1 MAWDLP
7 SHPYFTTMR
16 DEMVRGKRKDFSSIR
31 EIVEFP
37 YLLELQRESYAN
49 FLQADK
55 LPQEREDKGL
65 EAVFR
70 HVFPIEDFTGTA
82 KLEYLGYEIGRWR
95 CNCGEFRG
103 LGGPNVVCERCG
115 QKVWAVPKYSVE
127 ECKEKALTYSAPLRV
142 LLRLIVFDKDE
153 STGGFSVRDMR
164 EQKVFLGEIPLMTE
178 NSTFVINGVER
189 VVVSQLHRSPGVVFE
204 ELRTAVG
211 SKPSILGRVIPYRGS
226 WLDFEYDAKGLL
238 YVKIDK
244 RRKFLISTLLLAMG
258 MTPEEILREF
268 YDVEKI
274 YVREGGKVFLREVK
288 ESLIGRR
295 VGMDVV
301 DPGTGDVLIRSGRK
315 VTPAAFKRI
324 QAVGLTTIPLAE
336 EELYGKVVAH
346 DIVDP
351 ETGEIWIQCNDHI
364 TPEKLE
370 QLRLRLGELDVLVLE
385 GDNVDPSVR
394 EALAQ
399 DRAKTPEE
407 AQREIYRKMRPGEPP
422 TPEVAKEFFHRLF
435 QDPDRFDLS
444 EVGRL
449 KVNRKLGFL
458 DEEVPLSVRVL
469 RNEDI
474 IAIIKYMMRLRL
486 GQEQVDDIDHLGNRR
501 VRAVGELLENQLR
514 AGLVRIHRAVREKMS
529 IEDVESMMP
538 NDLISAKPFSAV
550 VRSFFSSGQL
560 SQFMDQTNPLSE
572 VTHKRRLSALG
583 PGGLTRERAGFEV
596 RDVHPSHYG
605 RICPI
610 ETPEG
615 PNIGLIT
622 SLSVYARVN
631 RFGFIETPYR
641 KVVDGKVTN
650 DVVYLTAFE
659 EEHYTI
665 AQANAPV
672 DEEGRFLRDRVSS
685 RRRGEFV
692 TVPPQEVDFM
702 DVSPKQL
709 VSVSAAL
716 IPFLE
721 HDDANRALMGCNM
734 QRQAVP
740 LIRSQAP
747 LVGTGMEERVALDS
761 GVMVVAKRSGVVKS
775 VDSSRIII
783 MVDEEEGGGMD
794 LYRLSK
800 FQRSNQGTCFNHR
813 PIVRKGQRVAAGE
826 VIADGAS
833 THGGELALGKNVLVA
848 FMSWGGYNFEDAV
861 LVSEKLVK
869 DDTYTSIHIEV
880 FEAEARD
887 TKLGPEEIT
896 RDIPNLGA
904 EALKDLDDTGIV
916 RIGTRVRAGDILVG
930 KVTPKGEQYLTP
942 EEKLLRAI
950 FGEKARE
957 VKDTSLRVPPGVE
970 GVVMDVR
977 IFTRKT
983 LGHDPAKERQEE
995 EEKRRLE
1002 AEFQDRMEIIWGE
1015 EAQCLRALLNGK
1027 ELEADLRDLE
1037 SGEVL
1042 LKKGENITLEVL
1054 ESLPPYYLRNIK
1066 ARLSPQEQRT
1076 WDEIIQRTNEEVE
1089 RTKILKSEAL
1099 DKLQR
1104 PDELP
1109 PGVLKRVKVYVAQKR
1124 KLQVGD
1130 KMAGRHGNKG
1140 VISKILKEEDMP
1152 FLPDGT
1158 PVEIVLNPLG
1168 VPSRMNL
1175 GQILETH
1182 LGWAAVGLGRRLGE
1196 ILSKTRDGLAKTL
1209 RGELKRIYAPKDEW
1223 LDGLSDDEIVDLAK
1237 TLAQEGVPMASPVF
1251 DGAKEE
1257 EIKAMLKDAG
1267 LPVTGRTR
1275 LYDGR
1280 TGEPFDQDVTVG
1292 YIYMLKLHHLVEE
1305 KVHARSTGPYSLVT
1319 QQPLGGKAHFG
1330 GQRLGEMEVWALE
1343 AHGAAHTLQEMLT
1356 VKSDDVAGRNR
1367 MYQAIVKGSPAIE
1380 VGIPESFRVLVKE
1393 LQGLCLDVEVVE
1405 KKRGGE

>member
-1 MAWDLP
+1 MI
-7 SHPYFTTMR
+7 R
-16 DEMVRGKRKDFSSIR
+16 RERKDFSRIK
-31 EIVEFP
+31 EIVGPP
-37 YLLELQRESYAN
+37 YLLELQRQSYSD
-49 FLQADK
+49 FLQEDK
-55 LPQEREDKGL
+55 RPEEREEKGL

-82 KLEYLGYEIGRWR
+82 RLVYLGYEIGRWK
-95 CNCGEFRG
+95 CKCGEYKG
-103 LGGPNVVCERCG
+103 LGAPGVVCKDCG
-115 QKVWAVPKYSVE
+115 QEVWSVPKYTVE
-127 ECKEKALTYSAPLRV
+127 ECKEKGLTYGAPLRV

-153 STGGFSVRDMR
+153 NTGRLSVRDMR
-164 EQKVFLGEIPLMTE
+164 EQKVYLGEVPLMTE
-178 NSTFVINGVER
+178 NTTFIINGVER

-204 ELRTAVG
+204 ELRAASGT
-211 SKPSILGRVIPYRGS
+211 KPSILGRVIPYRGS
-226 WLDFEYDAKGLL
+226 WLDFEYDAKGFL

-258 MTPEEILREF
+258 MTPEDILREF
-268 YDVEKI
+268 YDVEKV
-274 YVREGGKVFLREVK
+274 YVEEGGKAFLKEVR
-288 ESLIGRR
+288 ESLVGQR
-295 VGMDVV
+295 VSTDVMDHK
-301 DPGTGDVLIRSGRK
+301 TGDVLVRAGRK
-315 VTPAAFKRI
+315 VTQAALKRI
-324 QAVGLTTIPLAE
+324 RVAGLDTIPLKE
-336 EELYGKVVAH
+336 EDLYGRVLACDVV
-346 DIVDP
+346 DE
-351 ETGEIWIQCNDHI
+351 ETGEVLAQCNESI
-364 TPEKLE
+364 TPELLE
-370 QLRLRLGELDVLVLE
+370 RLRLSVRELELVVLE

-399 DRAKTPEE
+399 DRCKTAEE
-407 AQREIYRKMRPGEPP
+407 AQKEIYKKMRPGEPP
-422 TPEVAKEFFHRLF
+422 TPDVAREFFRRLF
-435 QDPDRFDLS
+435 FDPERFDLS

-449 KVNRKLGFL
+449 KINRKLGFS
-458 DEEVPLSVRVL
+458 DEDVPLSVRVL
-469 RNEDI
+469 RGEDI
-474 IAIIKYMMRLRL
+474 IAIIRYMMRLKL

-514 AGLVRIHRAVREKMS
+514 AGLVRIQRAIREKMS

-538 NDLISAKPFSAV
+538 HDLMSAKPFSAIV
-550 VRSFFSSGQL
+550 KSFFSSGQL
-560 SQFMDQTNPLSE
+560 SQFMDQTNSLSE

-641 KVVDGKVTN
+641 KVVDGRVTN
-650 DVVYLTAFE
+650 EVVYLTAFE
-659 EEHYTI
+659 EERYTI

-672 DEEGRFLRDRVSS
+672 DDKGRFLRDRVSA
-685 RRRGEFV
+685 RKGGEFV
-692 TVPPQEVDFM
+692 TVPPEEVDFM

-709 VSVSAAL
+709 VSVSASL

-740 LIRSQAP
+740 LLRSEAP
-747 LVGTGMEERVALDS
+747 LVGTGMERRVARDS
-761 GVMVVAKRSGVVKS
+761 GVLVVARRPGVVKS
-775 VDSSRIII
+775 VDASRVIV
-783 MVDEEEGGGMD
+783 MVDQEAGGGMD
-794 LYRLSK
+794 VYRLSK

-813 PIVRKGQRVAAGE
+813 PIVKKGQRVEAGE

-833 THGGELALGKNVLVA
+833 TDEGELALGKNVLVA
-848 FMSWGGYNFEDAV
+848 FMPWSGYNFEDAI

-869 DDTYTSIHIEV
+869 EDTYTSIHIEV

-916 RIGTRVRAGDILVG
+916 RIGTRVKAGDILVG

-970 GVVMDVR
+970 GIVMDVR
-977 IFTRKT
+977 VFSRKT
-983 LGHDPAKERQEE
+983 LGPDPAKERQEE
-995 EEKRRLE
+995 EGRKRIE
-1002 AEFQDRMEIIWGE
+1002 AEYQDQMEIIWEE
-1015 EAQCLRALLNGK
+1015 EAQRLRLILEGK
-1027 ELEADLRDLE
+1027 KARAEIKDPET
-1037 SGEVL
+1037 GEVL
-1042 LKKGENITLEVL
+1042 LPKGKVVTSEVL
-1054 ESLPPYYLRNIK
+1054 DRLPPYYLRNLK
-1066 ARLSPQEQRT
+1066 VSLSPQEQEE
-1076 WDEIIQRTNEEVE
+1076 WDAAIQRT
-1089 RTKILKSEAL
+1089 TKEIDKTKDLKKDTL

-1109 PGVLKRVKVYVAQKR
+1109 PGVLKRVKVYVAMKR

-1182 LGWAAVGLGRRLGE
+1182 LGWAAAGLGRKLGDVLE
-1196 ILSKTRDGLAKTL
+1196 KVQKGIVKILRD
-1209 RGELKRIYAPKDEW
+1209 ELKKIYAPKDAFV
-1223 LDGLSDDEIVDLAK
+1223 DGLSDDAVVASARKLADK
-1237 TLAQEGVPMASPVF
+1237 GVPMASPVF
-1251 DGAKEE
+1251 DGAREQ
-1257 EIKAMLKDAG
+1257 EIKALLEEVG
-1267 LPVTGRTR
+1267 LPVTGRSR

-1280 TGEPFDQDVTVG
+1280 TGEPFDQTVTVG

-1356 VKSDDVAGRNR
+1356 VKSDDVAGRNK
-1367 MYQAIVKGSPAIE
+1367 MYQAIVKGNPARE

-1393 LQGLCLDVEVVE
+1393 LQGLCIDVEILE
-1405 KKRGGE
+1405 KKKKAEE

>member
-1 MAWDLP
+1 MI
-7 SHPYFTTMR
+7 R
-16 DEMVRGKRKDFSSIR
+16 RERKSFSKIK
-31 EIVEFP
+31 EIIEPP
-37 YLLELQRESYAN
+37 YLLELQRESYAT

-55 LPQEREDKGL
+55 PPHEREDVGL

-95 CNCGEFRG
+95 CDCGEFKG
-103 LGGPNVVCERCG
+103 LGGPNVVCDRCG
-115 QKVWAVPKYSVE
+115 QKVWMIPKYTVE

-153 STGGFSVRDMR
+153 NTGSVSVRDMR

-178 NSTFVINGVER
+178 NSTFIINGVER

-204 ELRTAVG
+204 ELRSASG
-211 SKPSILGRVIPYRGS
+211 SKPSILGRIIPYRGS

-238 YVKIDK
+238 YIRIDK
-244 RRKFLISTLLLAMG
+244 RRRFLISTLLLAMG
-258 MTPEEILREF
+258 MYPEEILREF
-268 YDVEKI
+268 YDIERIFIRDK
-274 YVREGGKVFLREVK
+274 GKTFLKEVK
-288 ESLIGRR
+288 ESLIGQT
-295 VGMDVV
+295 VKSDVK
-301 DPGTGDVLIRSGRK
+301 DPKTGDVLIRAGRK
-315 VTPAAFKRI
+315 VTQSSYKRLLSAGI
-324 QAVGLTTIPLAE
+324 SFIPLTE
-336 EELYGKVVAH
+336 EDLYGKVVAH
-346 DIVDP
+346 DVVDP
-351 ETGEIWIQCNDHI
+351 ETGEVLIQCNETI

-370 QLRLRLGELDVLVLE
+370 QLRLRVKEIEIVALE

-399 DRAKTPEE
+399 DSANTPEE
-407 AQREIYRKMRPGEPP
+407 AQKEVYKKMRPGEPP
-422 TPEVAKEFFHRLF
+422 TTEVAKEFFHRIF
-435 QDPDRFDLS
+435 SDPDRFDLS

-449 KVNRKLGFL
+449 KINRKLGFS
-458 DEEVPLSVRVL
+458 DDEVPLSVRVL
-469 RNEDI
+469 RKEDI
-474 IAIIKYMMRLRL
+474 IAIVKYMMRLRL
-486 GQEQVDDIDHLGNRR
+486 GHEQVDDIDHLGNRR

-514 AGLVRIHRAVREKMS
+514 AGLVRIQRAIKEKMS

-550 VRSFFSSGQL
+550 VKSFFSSSQL

-631 RFGFIETPYR
+631 RFGFIETPYIR
-641 KVVDGKVTN
+641 VVDGRVTN
-650 DVVYLTAFE
+650 EVVYLTAFE
-659 EEHYTI
+659 EEKYTI

-672 DEEGRFLRDRVSS
+672 DEKGMFLKDRVSA
-685 RRRGEFV
+685 RRKGEFV
-692 TVPPQEVDFM
+692 TVSPEEVDFM
-702 DVSPKQL
+702 DVSPKQV
-709 VSVSAAL
+709 VSVSASL

-740 LIRSQAP
+740 LLRSEAP
-747 LVGTGMEERVALDS
+747 LVGTGMERKVAEDS
-761 GVMVVAKRSGVVKS
+761 GVMVVARRPGIVKS
-775 VDSSRIII
+775 VDSNRVIV
-783 MVDEEEGGGMD
+783 MVDEEAGGGMD
-794 LYRLSK
+794 VYRLSK

-813 PIVRKGQRVAAGE
+813 PIVVKGQRVKAGD

-833 THGGELALGKNVLVA
+833 THDGELALGKNVLVA
-848 FMSWGGYNFEDAV
+848 FMPWGGYNFEDAI

-869 DDTYTSIHIEV
+869 EDTYTSIHIEV
-880 FEAEARD
+880 FEVEARD

-896 RDIPNLGA
+896 RDIPNVGA

-916 RIGTRVRAGDILVG
+916 RIGTRVKPGDILVG

-970 GVVMDVR
+970 GVVMDVKV
-977 IFTRKT
+977 FARKS
-983 LGHDPAKERQEE
+983 LGHDPAKERQDAEE
-995 EEKRRLE
+995 MKRLE
-1002 AEFQDRMEIIWGE
+1002 AEFQDRMEIIWEE
-1015 EAQCLRALLNGK
+1015 EAQRLRSLLKGK
-1027 ELEADLRDLE
+1027 KAGSELKDPET
-1037 SGEVL
+1037 GEVL
-1042 LKKGENITLEVL
+1042 VEKGGTITAQVL
-1054 ESLPPYYLRNIK
+1054 EALPPYYLRTIK
-1066 ARLSPQEQRT
+1066 ADFSPDEERKRQ
-1076 WDEIIQRTNEEVE
+1076 EIIKRTNTEIE
-1089 RTKILKSEAL
+1089 RTKILKAEAL

-1109 PGVLKRVKVYVAQKR
+1109 PGVLKRVKVYVARKL

-1140 VISKILKEEDMP
+1140 VISKILPEEDMP

-1175 GQILETH
+1175 GQVLETH
-1182 LGWAAVGLGRRLGE
+1182 LGWAAAGLGKRLGE
-1196 ILSKTRDGLAKTL
+1196 VLEKTRDGMAKEL
-1209 RGELKRIYAPKDEW
+1209 RKELKRIYAPHDGF
-1223 LDGLSDDEIVDLAK
+1223 LDGLTDDEIIALGKKLAK
-1237 TLAQEGVPMASPVF
+1237 EGVPMASPVF
-1251 DGAKEE
+1251 DGAHET
-1257 EIKAMLKDAG
+1257 EIKALLAEAG
-1267 LPVTGRTR
+1267 LPITGRSR

-1280 TGEPFDQDVTVG
+1280 TGEPFDQKVTVG

-1367 MYQAIVKGSPAIE
+1367 AYQAIVKGDPAIE
-1380 VGIPESFRVLVKE
+1380 VGIPESFRVMVKE
-1393 LQGLCLDVEVVE
+1393 LQGLCLDVEVIE
-1405 KKRGGE
+1405 RRKKGE

>member
-1 MAWDLP
+1 MI
-7 SHPYFTTMR
+7 R
-16 DEMVRGKRKDFSSIR
+16 RERKDFSKIK
-31 EIVEFP
+31 EIIEPP
-37 YLLELQRESYAN
+37 YLLELQKDSYAT

-55 LPQEREDKGL
+55 KPGEREEIGL
-65 EAVFR
+65 EAVFH

-82 KLEYLGYEIGRWR
+82 RLEYLGYEVGRWR
-95 CNCGEFRG
+95 CKCGEYKG
-103 LGGPNVVCERCG
+103 LGAPGVVCDRCG
-115 QKVWAVPKYSVE
+115 QEVWSVPKYTVE
-127 ECKEKALTYSAPLRV
+127 ECKEKGLTYGAPLRV

-153 STGGFSVRDMR
+153 NTGAFSVRDMR
-164 EQKVFLGEIPLMTE
+164 EQKVYLGEVPLMTE
-178 NSTFVINGVER
+178 NSTFIINGVER

-204 ELRTAVG
+204 ELRSASGT
-211 SKPSILGRVIPYRGS
+211 KPSILGRVIPYRGS
-226 WLDFEYDAKGLL
+226 WLDFEYDAKGFL

-268 YDVEKI
+268 YDVEKVFI
-274 YVREGGKVFLREVK
+274 KDGGKTFLKEVR
-288 ESLIGRR
+288 ESLIGQR
-295 VGMDVV
+295 VSTDVV
-301 DPGTGDVLIRSGRK
+301 DPKTGDVLVRAGRK
-315 VTPAAFKRI
+315 VTQAAFRRI
-324 QAVGLTTIPLAE
+324 KAAGLETIPLKE
-336 EELYGKVVAH
+336 EDLYGRVLACDVV
-346 DIVDP
+346 D
-351 ETGEIWIQCNDHI
+351 ENTGEVLAQCNETI
-364 TPEKLE
+364 TPEILE
-370 QLRLRLGELDVLVLE
+370 RLRLAVKELELVVLE

-399 DRAKTPEE
+399 DKCTTPED
-407 AQREIYRKMRPGEPP
+407 AQKEIYKKMRPGEPP
-422 TPEVAKEFFHRLF
+422 TPEVAREFFKRLF
-435 QDPDRFDLS
+435 FDPERFDLS

-449 KVNRKLGFL
+449 KINRKLGFS

-469 RNEDI
+469 RKEDI
-474 IAIIKYMMRLRL
+474 IAIIKYMMRLKM

-514 AGLVRIHRAVREKMS
+514 AGLVRIQRAIREKMS

-538 NDLISAKPFSAV
+538 HDLMSAKPFSAIV
-550 VRSFFSSGQL
+550 KSFFSSGQL

-622 SLSVYARVN
+622 SLSVYAKVN
-631 RFGFIETPYR
+631 RYGFIETPYR
-641 KVVDGKVTN
+641 KVVNGRVTN
-650 DVVYLTAFE
+650 EVVYLTAFE
-659 EEHYTI
+659 EERYTI

-672 DEEGRFLRDRVSS
+672 DDEGRFLKDRISA
-685 RRRGEFV
+685 RRGGEFV
-692 TVPPQEVDFM
+692 TVPPEELDFM

-709 VSVSAAL
+709 VSVSASL

-740 LIRSQAP
+740 LLRSEAP
-747 LVGTGMEERVALDS
+747 LVGTGMERRVARDS
-761 GVMVVAKRSGVVKS
+761 GVMVVAKRPGVVKS
-775 VDSSRIII
+775 VDASRVMV
-783 MVDEEEGGGMD
+783 MVDQEAGGGMD
-794 LYRLSK
+794 VYRLSK

-813 PIVRKGQRVAAGE
+813 PIVKKGQRVEAGD

-833 THGGELALGKNVLVA
+833 TDEGELALGKNVLVA
-848 FMSWGGYNFEDAV
+848 FMPWGGYNFEDAI

-869 DDTYTSIHIEV
+869 EDTYTSIHIEV

-904 EALKDLDDTGIV
+904 EALRDLDDAGIV
-916 RIGTRVRAGDILVG
+916 RIGTRVKAGDILVG

-977 IFTRKT
+977 VFSRKT
-983 LGHDPAKERQEE
+983 LGPDPAKERQEE
-995 EEKRRLE
+995 EERRKIE
-1002 AEFQDRMEIIWGE
+1002 AEYQDQMEIIWEE
-1015 EAQCLRALLNGK
+1015 EAQKLRLILQDKKAK
-1027 ELEADLRDLE
+1027 ADIKDPE
-1037 SGEVL
+1037 TGEVL
-1042 LKKGENITLEVL
+1042 LPKGKVISQEVL
-1054 ESLPPYYLRNIK
+1054 DKLPPYYLRNIK
-1066 ARLSPQEQRT
+1066 VSLNSKEQKE
-1076 WDEIIQRTNEEVE
+1076 WDAIIQRTTAEIE
-1089 RTKILKSEAL
+1089 RTKVLKAEAL
-1099 DKLQR
+1099 DKFQR

-1109 PGVLKRVKVYVAQKR
+1109 PGVLKRVKVYVAHKR

-1182 LGWAAVGLGRRLGE
+1182 LGWAAAGLGEKLGE
-1196 ILSKTRDGLAKTL
+1196 ILEKAREGMVDML
-1209 RGELKRIYAPKDEW
+1209 RKELKKIYAPKDAF
-1223 LDGLSDDEIVDLAK
+1223 LDRMDDDDIVVLARK
-1237 TLAQEGVPMASPVF
+1237 LARRGVPMASPVF
-1251 DGAKEE
+1251 DGAREE
-1257 EIKAMLKDAG
+1257 EIKALLEEVG
-1267 LPVTGRTR
+1267 LPVTGRSR

-1280 TGEPFDQDVTVG
+1280 TGEPFDQTVTVG

-1367 MYQAIVKGSPAIE
+1367 MYQAIVKGSPTIE

-1393 LQGLCLDVEVVE
+1393 LQGLCIDVEILE
-1405 KKRGGE
+1405 RKKKLEGE

>member
-1 MAWDLP
+1 MI
-7 SHPYFTTMR
+7 R
-16 DEMVRGKRKDFSSIR
+16 RERKDFSKIK
-31 EIVEFP
+31 EIIEPP
-37 YLLELQRESYAN
+37 YLLELQEESYAA
-49 FLQADK
+49 FLQAGT
-55 LPQEREDKGL
+55 LPYEREDVGL

-95 CNCGEFRG
+95 CDCGEFKG
-103 LGGPNVVCERCG
+103 LGGSNVVCDRCG
-115 QKVWAVPKYSVE
+115 QKVWTVPKYSVE
-127 ECKEKALTYSAPLRV
+127 ECKEKALTYSAPLRI

-153 STGGFSVRDMR
+153 NTGGLSVRDMR

-178 NSTFVINGVER
+178 NSTFIINGVER

-204 ELRTAVG
+204 ELRSASG

-226 WLDFEYDAKGLL
+226 WLDFEYDAKGFL

-244 RRKFLISTLLLAMG
+244 RRKFLISTLLLAVG
-258 MTPEEILREF
+258 MSPEEILREF
-268 YDVEKI
+268 YDIERI
-274 YVREGGKVFLREVK
+274 YIRDKGKTFLREVR
-288 ESLIGRR
+288 ECLIGQR
-295 VGMDVV
+295 VSTDVA
-301 DPGTGDVLIRSGRK
+301 DPKTGDVLVRAGRK
-315 VTPAAFKRI
+315 VTQAAFKRI
-324 QAVGLTTIPLAE
+324 LSIGLTSIPLAE
-336 EELYGKVVAH
+336 DALCGKVVAH
-346 DIVDP
+346 DVVGP
-351 ETGEIWIQCNDHI
+351 ETGEVWIQCNETI

-370 QLRLRLGELDVLVLE
+370 QLRLHVKEIGVVVLE
-385 GDNVDPSVR
+385 RDSIDPSVR

-399 DRAKTPEE
+399 DKANAPEE
-407 AQREIYRKMRPGEPP
+407 AQKEVYKKMRPGEPP

-435 QDPDRFDLS
+435 FDPDRFDLS

-449 KVNRKLGFL
+449 KVNRKLGFS
-458 DEEVPLSVRVL
+458 DDEVPLSVRVL

-474 IAIIKYMMRLRL
+474 IAIVKYMMRLRL
-486 GQEQVDDIDHLGNRR
+486 GHEQVDDIDHLGNRR
-501 VRAVGELLENQLR
+501 IRAVGELLENQLR
-514 AGLVRIHRAVREKMS
+514 AGLVRIQRAIREKMS

-538 NDLISAKPFSAV
+538 NDLMSAKPFSAV
-550 VRSFFSSGQL
+550 VKSFFSSGQL

-641 KVVDGKVTN
+641 RVIEGRVTN
-650 DVVYLTAFE
+650 EVVYLTAFE
-659 EEHYTI
+659 EERYTI

-672 DEEGRFLRDRVSS
+672 DDEGRFLKDRVSS
-685 RRRGEFV
+685 RKKGEFV
-692 TVPPQEVDFM
+692 TVPPEELGFM

-734 QRQAVP
+734 QRQSVP
-740 LIRSQAP
+740 LLRSQAP
-747 LVGTGMEERVALDS
+747 LVGTGMERGVALDS
-761 GVMVVAKRSGVVKS
+761 GVMVVARRPGVVKS
-775 VDSSRIII
+775 VDSSRVIV
-783 MVDEEEGGGMD
+783 MVDEEAGGGMD

-813 PIVRKGQRVAAGE
+813 PIVRKGQRIKAGE
-826 VIADGAS
+826 VVADGAS
-833 THGGELALGKNVLVA
+833 THDGELALGKNVLAA
-848 FMSWGGYNFEDAV
+848 FMPWGGYNFEDAI
-861 LVSEKLVK
+861 LVSQKLVK
-869 DDTYTSIHIEV
+869 EDTYTSIHIEV

-916 RIGTRVRAGDILVG
+916 RIGTRVDAGDILVG

-970 GVVMDVR
+970 GVVMGVK
-977 IFTRKT
+977 IFTRKA
-983 LGHDPAKERQEE
+983 LGYDPAKERQEE
-995 EEKRRLE
+995 EESKRLE
-1002 AEFQDRMEIIWGE
+1002 TEFQARMEIIWEE
-1015 EAQCLRALLNGK
+1015 EAQGLRSLLEGK
-1027 ELEADLRDLE
+1027 KVGSEVKDPET
-1037 SGEVL
+1037 GEVL
-1042 LKKGENITLEVL
+1042 VKKGGVL
-1054 ESLPPYYLRNIK
+1054 TSQILRVLPPYYLRNIE
-1066 ARLSPQEQRT
+1066 AEFSPKEEERWQ
-1076 WDEIIQRTNEEVE
+1076 EIIQRTNMEIE
-1089 RTKILKSEAL
+1089 RTKILKGEAL

-1182 LGWAAVGLGRRLGE
+1182 LGWAAAGMGKRLGE
-1196 ILSKTRDGLAKTL
+1196 ILEKARDGLAKEL
-1209 RGELKRIYAPKDEW
+1209 RRELKRIYAPQ
-1223 LDGLSDDEIVDLAK
+1223 DGFLKGLTDDEIVALGKKLAE
-1237 TLAQEGVPMASPVF
+1237 EGVPMASPVF
-1251 DGAKEE
+1251 DGAHEA
-1257 EIKAMLKDAG
+1257 EIKAFLKEAG
-1267 LPVTGRTR
+1267 LPITGRAR

-1280 TGEPFDQDVTVG
+1280 IGELFDQTVTVG

-1343 AHGAAHTLQEMLT
+1343 AHGAAHALQEMLT

-1367 MYQAIVKGSPAIE
+1367 MYQAIVKGNPAIE

-1393 LQGLCLDVEVVE
+1393 LQGLCIDVDVME
-1405 KKRGGE
+1405 KKRKGEE

>member
-1 MAWDLP
+1 MIRRERK
-7 SHPYFTTMR
+7 YFS
-16 DEMVRGKRKDFSSIR
+16 KIK
-31 EIVEFP
+31 EIIEPP
-37 YLLELQRESYAN
+37 YLLELQKESYAA

-55 LPQEREDKGL
+55 LPHEREDVGL

-95 CNCGEFRG
+95 CDCGEFKG
-103 LGGPNVVCERCG
+103 LGGPNVVCDRCG
-115 QKVWAVPKYSVE
+115 QKVWTVPKYTVE
-127 ECKEKALTYSAPLRV
+127 ECKEKALTYSVPLRI

-153 STGGFSVRDMR
+153 NTGGLSVRDMR

-178 NSTFVINGVER
+178 NSTFIINGVER

-204 ELRTAVG
+204 ELRSASG

-226 WLDFEYDAKGLL
+226 WLDFEYDAKGFL

-258 MTPEEILREF
+258 MSPEEILREF
-268 YDVEKI
+268 YDIERI
-274 YVREGGKVFLREVK
+274 YIRDKGKTFLKEVK
-288 ESLIGRR
+288 KCLIGQI
-295 VGMDVV
+295 VSSDVT
-301 DPGTGDVLIRSGRK
+301 DPKTGDVLIRAGRK
-315 VTPAAFKRI
+315 VTQASFKRI
-324 QAVGLTTIPLAE
+324 LSAGLTSIPIPEDA
-336 EELYGKVVAH
+336 LYGKVVAH
-346 DIVDP
+346 DVVDP
-351 ETGEIWIQCNDHI
+351 ETGEVWIQCNETI

-370 QLRLRLGELDVLVLE
+370 QLRLRVEEIGIVVLE

-399 DRAKTPEE
+399 DSANTPEE
-407 AQREIYRKMRPGEPP
+407 AQKEMYKKMRPGEPP
-422 TPEVAKEFFHRLF
+422 TPEVAKEFFHRIF
-435 QDPDRFDLS
+435 FDPDRFDLS

-449 KVNRKLGFL
+449 KVNRKLGFS
-458 DEEVPLSVRVL
+458 DDEVPLSVRVL
-469 RNEDI
+469 RSEDI
-474 IAIIKYMMRLRL
+474 IAIVKYMMRLRL
-486 GQEQVDDIDHLGNRR
+486 GHEQVDDIDHLGNRR
-501 VRAVGELLENQLR
+501 IRAVGELLENQLR
-514 AGLVRIHRAVREKMS
+514 AGLVRIQRAIREKMS

-550 VRSFFSSGQL
+550 VKSFFSSGQL

-631 RFGFIETPYR
+631 RFGFIETPYIR
-641 KVVDGKVTN
+641 VVKGRVTTE
-650 DVVYLTAFE
+650 VVYLTAFE
-659 EEHYTI
+659 EERYTI

-672 DEEGRFLRDRVSS
+672 DDEGRFLKDRVSA
-685 RRRGEFV
+685 RRKGEFV
-692 TVPPQEVDFM
+692 TVPPEELDFM

-740 LIRSQAP
+740 LLRSQAP
-747 LVGTGMEERVALDS
+747 LVGTGMERRVALDS
-761 GVMVVAKRSGVVKS
+761 GVMVVARRPGMVKS
-775 VDSSRIII
+775 VDSSRVIV
-783 MVDEEEGGGMD
+783 MVDEEAGGGMD
-794 LYRLSK
+794 VYRLSK

-813 PIVRKGQRVAAGE
+813 PIVMKGQRIKAGE
-826 VIADGAS
+826 VIADEAS
-833 THGGELALGKNVLVA
+833 THDGELALGKNVLAA
-848 FMSWGGYNFEDAV
+848 FMPWGGYNFEDAI
-861 LVSEKLVK
+861 LVSQKLAK
-869 DDTYTSIHIEV
+869 EDTYTSIHIEV

-970 GVVMDVR
+970 GVVMDVK
-977 IFTRKT
+977 IFTRKA

-995 EEKRRLE
+995 EESKRLE
-1002 AEFQDRMEIIWGE
+1002 TEFQARMEVIWEE
-1015 EAQCLRALLNGK
+1015 EAQGLRSLLEGK
-1027 ELEADLRDLE
+1027 KAGSEVKDPET
-1037 SGEVL
+1037 GEVL
-1042 LKKGENITLEVL
+1042 IEKGGIITAQVLEV
-1054 ESLPPYYLRNIK
+1054 LPPYYLRTIE
-1066 ARLSPQEQRT
+1066 AEFSPNEEKGRQ
-1076 WDEIIQRTNEEVE
+1076 EIIKRTNMEIE
-1089 RTKILKSEAL
+1089 RTKILKGEAL

-1109 PGVLKRVKVYVAQKR
+1109 PGLLKRVKVYVARKM

-1140 VISKILKEEDMP
+1140 VISKILPEEDMP

-1182 LGWAAVGLGRRLGE
+1182 LGWAAAGMGKRLGE
-1196 ILSKTRDGLAKTL
+1196 VLEKARDGLAKEL
-1209 RGELKRIYAPKDEW
+1209 RRELKRIYAPQ
-1223 LDGLSDDEIVDLAK
+1223 DGFLNGLTDDEIIALGKKLAK
-1237 TLAQEGVPMASPVF
+1237 EGVPMASPVF
-1251 DGAKEE
+1251 DGAYEA
-1257 EIKAMLKDAG
+1257 EIKALLKEAG
-1267 LPVTGRTR
+1267 LPITGRVR

-1280 TGEPFDQDVTVG
+1280 TGEPFDQTVTVG
-1292 YIYMLKLHHLVEE
+1292 YIYMMKLHHLVEE

-1367 MYQAIVKGSPAIE
+1367 MYQAIVKGDPAIE

-1393 LQGLCLDVEVVE
+1393 LQGLCIDVDVIER
-1405 KKRGGE
+1405 KRKGE

>member
-1 MAWDLP
+1 MI
-7 SHPYFTTMR
+7 R
-16 DEMVRGKRKDFSSIR
+16 RERKDFSKIK
-31 EIVEFP
+31 EIIEPP
-37 YLLELQRESYAN
+37 YLLELQEESYAA
-49 FLQADK
+49 FLQAGT
-55 LPQEREDKGL
+55 LPHEREDVGL

-95 CNCGEFRG
+95 CDCGEFKG
-103 LGGPNVVCERCG
+103 LGGPNVVCDRCG
-115 QKVWAVPKYSVE
+115 QKVWTVPKYTVE
-127 ECKEKALTYSAPLRV
+127 ECKEKALTYSAPLRI

-153 STGGFSVRDMR
+153 NTGGLSVRDMR

-178 NSTFVINGVER
+178 NSTFIINGVER

-204 ELRTAVG
+204 ELRSASG

-226 WLDFEYDAKGLL
+226 WLDFEYDAKGFL

-244 RRKFLISTLLLAMG
+244 RRKFLISTLLLAVG
-258 MTPEEILREF
+258 MSPEEILREF
-268 YDVEKI
+268 YDIEKI
-274 YVREGGKVFLREVK
+274 YIRDKGKTFLREVR
-288 ESLIGRR
+288 ESLIGQR
-295 VGMDVV
+295 VSADVV
-301 DPGTGDVLIRSGRK
+301 DPKTGDVLVRAGRK
-315 VTPAAFKRI
+315 VTQAAFKRI
-324 QAVGLTTIPLAE
+324 LSAGLASIPLTE
-336 EELYGKVVAH
+336 DELYGKVMAH
-346 DIVDP
+346 DVADP
-351 ETGEIWIQCNDHI
+351 ETGEVWIQCNETI

-370 QLRLRLGELDVLVLE
+370 HLRLHVEEVEVVVLE
-385 GDNVDPSVR
+385 GDSVDPSVR

-407 AQREIYRKMRPGEPP
+407 AQKEVYKKMRPGEPP

-435 QDPDRFDLS
+435 FDPDRFDLS

-449 KVNRKLGFL
+449 KINRKLGFS
-458 DEEVPLSVRVL
+458 DDKVPLSVRIL

-474 IAIIKYMMRLRL
+474 IAIVKYMMRLRL
-486 GQEQVDDIDHLGNRR
+486 GHEQVDDIDHLGNRR
-501 VRAVGELLENQLR
+501 IRAVGELLENQLR
-514 AGLVRIHRAVREKMS
+514 AGLVRIQRAIREKMS

-538 NDLISAKPFSAV
+538 NDLMSAKPFSAV
-550 VRSFFSSGQL
+550 VKSFFSSGQL

-631 RFGFIETPYR
+631 RFGFIETPYM
-641 KVVDGKVTN
+641 KVVDGRVTKE
-650 DVVYLTAFE
+650 VVYLTAFE
-659 EEHYTI
+659 EERYTI

-672 DEEGRFLRDRVSS
+672 DDEGRFLKERVSS
-685 RRRGEFV
+685 RKKGEFV
-692 TVPPQEVDFM
+692 TVPPEEVDFM

-734 QRQAVP
+734 QRQSVP
-740 LIRSQAP
+740 LLRSQAP
-747 LVGTGMEERVALDS
+747 LVGTGMERRVALDS
-761 GVMVVAKRSGVVKS
+761 GVMVVARRPGVVKS
-775 VDSSRIII
+775 VDSSRVIV
-783 MVDEEEGGGMD
+783 MVDEEAGGGMD

-813 PIVRKGQRVAAGE
+813 PIVRKSQRIKAGE
-826 VIADGAS
+826 VVADGAS
-833 THGGELALGKNVLVA
+833 THDGELALGKNILVA
-848 FMSWGGYNFEDAV
+848 FIPWGGYNFEDAI
-861 LVSEKLVK
+861 LVSQKLVK
-869 DDTYTSIHIEV
+869 EDTYTSIHIEV

-896 RDIPNLGA
+896 RDIPNLGS
-904 EALKDLDDTGIV
+904 EALKDLDDAGIV
-916 RIGTRVRAGDILVG
+916 RIGTRVNAGDILVG

-970 GVVMDVR
+970 GIVMDVR

-983 LGHDPAKERQEE
+983 LGYYPAKDLQDE
-995 EEKRRLE
+995 EEKERLE
-1002 AEFQDRMEIIWGE
+1002 AEFQDRMEIIWEE
-1015 EAQCLRALLNGK
+1015 EAQGLKLLLEGK
-1027 ELEADLRDLE
+1027 KVGSEVKDPKT
-1037 SGEVL
+1037 GEVL
-1042 LKKGENITLEVL
+1042 VKKGGTITSQVL
-1054 ESLPPYYLRNIK
+1054 GILPPYYLRNVK
-1066 ARLSPQEQRT
+1066 VELPPKEEGRWQ
-1076 WDEIIQRTNEEVE
+1076 EIIQRTNGEIE
-1089 RTKILKSEAL
+1089 RTKILKGEAL

-1152 FLPDGT
+1152 FLSDGT

-1182 LGWAAVGLGRRLGE
+1182 LGWAAAGMGKRLGD
-1196 ILSKTRDGLAKTL
+1196 ILEKARDGLVRGL
-1209 RGELKRIYAPKDEW
+1209 RRELKRIYAPKDAF
-1223 LDGLSDDEIVDLAK
+1223 LKGLTDDEVVALGKKLAK
-1237 TLAQEGVPMASPVF
+1237 EGVPMASPVF
-1251 DGAKEE
+1251 DGAHEA
-1257 EIKAMLKDAG
+1257 EIKAFLKEAG
-1267 LPVTGRTR
+1267 LPVTGRAR

-1280 TGEPFDQDVTVG
+1280 TGEPFDQTVTVG

-1343 AHGAAHTLQEMLT
+1343 AHGAAHTLQEVLT

-1367 MYQAIVKGSPAIE
+1367 MYQAIVKGNPAIE

-1393 LQGLCLDVEVVE
+1393 LQGLCIDVDVME
-1405 KKRGGE
+1405 KKRRGEE

>member
-1 MAWDLP
+1 MLKVQ
-7 SHPYFTTMR
+7 R
-16 DEMVRGKRKDFSSIR
+16 RNFSKIT
-31 EIVEFP
+31 EVMGPP
-37 YLLELQRESYAN
+37 YLLELQRESYST
-49 FLQADK
+49 FLQEDL
-55 LPQEREDKGL
+55 LPEDRIDVGL

-70 HVFPIEDFTGTA
+70 HIFPMEDFTGA
-82 KLEYLGYEIGRWR
+82 ARLEYLGYEIGRWR
-95 CNCGEFRG
+95 CNCGEYKGKEG
-103 LGGPNVVCERCG
+103 LGLASASSKQEPCSKCG
-115 QKVWAVPKYSVE
+115 EKPHFVPKYKIE
-127 ECKEKALTYSAPLRV
+127 ECKEKGLTYSAPVRV
-142 LLRLIVFDKDE
+142 KLRLIVYDKDE
-153 STGGFSVRDMR
+153 STGELSVRDMR
-164 EQKVFLGEIPLMTE
+164 DQKVYLGEVPLMTD
-178 NSTFVINGVER
+178 NSTFIINGVER

-204 ELRTAVG
+204 KLRSA
-211 SKPSILGRVIPYRGS
+211 SANKPSILGRVIPYRGS
-226 WLDFEYDAKGLL
+226 WLDFEFDAKGLF

-244 RRKFLISTLLLAMG
+244 RRKFFVSTLLLATG
-258 MTPEEILREF
+258 MTPEEILREL

-274 YVREGGKVFLREVK
+274 YIREDGKAFEQELK
-288 ESLIGRR
+288 ESLIGQR
-295 VGMDVV
+295 VGTDVV
-301 DPGTGDVLIRSGRK
+301 DDNSGEVLIKAGRK
-315 VTPAAFKRI
+315 VTRASFKRI
-324 QAVGLTTIPLAE
+324 KAAGLETIPLNE
-336 EELYGKVVAH
+336 EDLYGKVVAH
-346 DIVDP
+346 DIVDE
-351 ETGEIWIQCNDHI
+351 ETGEVLIECNDPI
-364 TPEKLE
+364 TPEKLG
-370 QLRLRLGELDVLVLE
+370 QLRFKVKKFDVVVLE

-394 EALAQ
+394 EDLAQ
-399 DRAKTPEE
+399 DKCRTPED
-407 AQREIYRKMRPGEPP
+407 AQKEIYKKMRPGEPP
-422 TPEVAKEFFHRLF
+422 TAEVAREFFNRLF
-435 QDPDRFDLS
+435 FDPDRFDLS

-449 KVNRKLGFL
+449 KINRKLGFS
-458 DEEVPLSVRVL
+458 DDEVPLSVRVL
-469 RNEDI
+469 RREDLVSI
-474 IAIIKYMMRLRL
+474 VRYMMRLRL

-514 AGLVRIHRAVREKMS
+514 AGLVRIQRAVREKMS

-538 NDLISAKPFSAV
+538 HDLISAKPFSAV
-550 VRSFFSSGQL
+550 IRSFFSSSQL

-622 SLSVYARVN
+622 SLSVFARVD

-641 KVVDGKVTN
+641 KVVDGCVTEE
-650 DVVYLTAFE
+650 VVYLTAFE
-659 EEHYTI
+659 EERYTI

-672 DEEGRFLRDRVSS
+672 DENGRFSKDRVSA
-685 RRRGEFV
+685 RRGGEFV
-692 TVPPQEVDFM
+692 TVPPDAVDFM

-709 VSVSAAL
+709 VSISAAL

-740 LIRSQAP
+740 LLRSEAP
-747 LVGTGMEERVALDS
+747 LVGTGMERKVAMDS
-761 GVMVVAKRSGVVKS
+761 GVLVSARRPGIVKS
-775 VDSSRIII
+775 VDANRVIVV
-783 MVDEEEGGGMD
+783 VDQEAGGGMD
-794 LYRLSK
+794 VYHLSK
-800 FQRSNQGTCFNHR
+800 FVRSNQGTCFCHR
-813 PIVRKGQRVAAGE
+813 PVVSKGQRLEAGDI
-826 VIADGAS
+826 IADGAS
-833 THGGELALGKNVLVA
+833 TDEGELALGKNVLVA
-848 FMSWGGYNFEDAV
+848 FMPWGGYNFEDAI

-869 DDTYTSIHIEV
+869 DDTFTSIHIEV

-887 TKLGPEEIT
+887 TKLGAEEIT

-904 EALKDLDDTGIV
+904 EALSDLDDTGIV
-916 RIGTRVRAGDILVG
+916 RIGTRVKAGDILVG

-970 GVVMDVR
+970 GVVIDVKV
-977 IFTRKT
+977 FSRKT
-983 LGHDPAKERQEE
+983 LGSDLAKERQEE
-995 EEKRRLE
+995 EYRNRLE
-1002 AEFQDRMEIIWGE
+1002 TEFQDQMEIVWEE
-1015 EAQCLRALLNGK
+1015 EARKLRELLLGK
-1027 ELEADLRDLE
+1027 KLNKEVVDPE
-1037 SGEVL
+1037 SGVEIL
-1042 LKKGENITLEVL
+1042 SRDDTLTQEVL
-1054 ESLPPYYLRNIK
+1054 EMLPNYSLRNLQTELAQDEEVRFK
-1066 ARLSPQEQRT
+1066 
-1076 WDEIIQRTNEEVE
+1076 EIIQHTSREIERIRILKDEAVE
-1089 RTKILKSEAL
+1089 R
-1099 DKLQR
+1099 LQK

-1109 PGVLKRVKVYVAQKR
+1109 PGVLKRVQISIAQKR

-1140 VISKILKEEDMP
+1140 VISKVLREEDMP
-1152 FLPDGT
+1152 FLADGT

-1182 LGWAAVGLGRRLGE
+1182 LGWAAVGLGKRLGE
-1196 ILSKTRDGLAKTL
+1196 ILEKS
-1209 RGELKRIYAPKDEW
+1209 RGELLDDLKVELKKIYGSGGDF
-1223 LDGLSDDEIVDLAK
+1223 LDAMSDDEIVVLAK
-1237 TLAQEGVPMASPVF
+1237 ELSEKGVPMASPVF
-1251 DGAKEE
+1251 DGAREE
-1257 EIKAMLKDAG
+1257 EIRG
-1267 LPVTGRTR
+1267 LLADVGFPVSGRER

-1280 TGEPFDQDVTVG
+1280 TGESFDQDITVG

-1356 VKSDDVAGRNR
+1356 VKSDDVAGRNK
-1367 MYQAIVKGSPAIE
+1367 MYQAVVKGTPVLE

-1393 LQGLCLDVEVVE
+1393 LQGLGIDIEVLE
-1405 KKRGGE
+1405 RKKKLEG